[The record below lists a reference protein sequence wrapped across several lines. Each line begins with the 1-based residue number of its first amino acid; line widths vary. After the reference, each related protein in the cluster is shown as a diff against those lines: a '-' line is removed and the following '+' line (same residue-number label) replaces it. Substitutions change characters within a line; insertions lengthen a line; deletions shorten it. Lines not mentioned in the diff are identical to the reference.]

1 MENKEQVTV
10 NTAESGQIVSVADA
24 ESNGKV
30 SEVEKA
36 LKFKVVESYKVLRAN
51 IMFSIIKSGCKS
63 FVVSSSLPSEGKST
77 IAVNTAIALSQTDAR
92 VLLIDTDLRRPKVN
106 RFLGLS
112 NTPGLSN
119 YLIGMNTIGE
129 VLQKTQYP
137 NLTVFCAGSR
147 VPNPSELLASS
158 QMEVLLEQLKQKFD
172 YIVIDSAPLNVVSDT
187 YPIIKKTDGVLLVVY
202 QNRSDY
208 RELDRTM
215 HSLEMVDAKVIGF
228 VMNGVKPKKGKK
240 YYSDKKYGYSYGYG
254 YGRSTRSSKK

>member
-1 MENKEQVTV
+1 MAKFKENTQEKRE
-10 NTAESGQIVSVADA
+10 AIVADNTQTEQKSTSSITA
-24 ESNGKV
+24 KSEKV
-30 SEVEKA
+30 DEA
-36 LKFKVVESYKVLRAN
+36 LKFRVVESYKALRAN

-63 FVVSSSLPSEGKST
+63 FVISSSLPSEGKST

-119 YLIGMNTIGE
+119 YLIGMNTLDE
-129 VLQKTQYP
+129 VLHATSYP

-158 QMEVLLEQLKQKFD
+158 QMETLLEQLREKFD

-187 YPIIKKTDGVLLVVY
+187 YPLIKKTDGVLLVVY
-202 QNRSDY
+202 QNRSSY
-208 RELDRTM
+208 KELDKTLKN
-215 HSLEMVDAKVIGF
+215 LEVMDAKVLGF
-228 VMNGVKPKKGKK
+228 VMNGVTNKRKRS
-240 YYSDKKYGYSYGYG
+240 YYNSKYGYG
-254 YGRSTRSSKK
+254 YGYGNKSST